1 MNPLADLNRF
11 YKALG
16 KLDASHQQGLPLR
29 AYSGASRIPVRGV
42 YFFREPGEQ
51 ISICANFPRVVRVG
65 THAISANSKST
76 LWQRF
81 RAHLGTRIGGGNHRG
96 SIFRLHVGAALLAR
110 DQVDIP
116 TWGLGSSA
124 PSALRESQA
133 AQAMESAWEQKV
145 SEYIGAM
152 TVLWV
157 DVPDEPS
164 PESIRAVI
172 ERNAIAL
179 LSNRFAPLQPAS
191 VTWLGRQ
198 SPKDEIRR
206 SGLWNLNYVDQ
217 GYDPRFL
224 DLFESVVEKTLA
236 GEAAVQPSP
245 SCHEQ

>member
-11 YKALG
+11 YEILA
-16 KLDASHQQGLPLR
+16 KLDASNQQGLPLR
-29 AYSGASRIPVRGV
+29 AYSGTSKLPARGV

-51 ISICANFPRVVRVG
+51 ISICSNSSRVVRVG

-76 LWQRF
+76 LWQRL
-81 RAHLGTRIGGGNHRG
+81 RAHLGTRIGAGNHRG

-110 DQVDIP
+110 DQVDLP

-124 PSALRESQA
+124 PPALRESKSV
-133 AQAMESAWEQKV
+133 QAMESAWEQKV
-145 SEYIGAM
+145 SEHIGAM

-164 PESIRAVI
+164 RESVRAVI

-179 LSNRFAPLQPAS
+179 LSNRFAPLQLAS
-191 VTWLGRQ
+191 VGWLGHQ

-206 SGLWNLNYVDQ
+206 SGLWNLNYVDK

-224 DLFESVVEKTLA
+224 DLFESVVEDTLA
-236 GEAAVQPSP
+236 GEASARRNPSR
-245 SCHEQ
+245 HEK

>member
-1 MNPLADLNRF
+1 
-11 YKALG
+11 
-16 KLDASHQQGLPLR
+16 
-29 AYSGASRIPVRGV
+29 
-42 YFFREPGEQ
+42 
-51 ISICANFPRVVRVG
+51 
-65 THAISANSKST
+65 
-76 LWQRF
+76 
-81 RAHLGTRIGGGNHRG
+81 
-96 SIFRLHVGAALLAR
+96 
-110 DQVDIP
+110 
-116 TWGLGSSA
+116 
-124 PSALRESQA
+124 
-133 AQAMESAWEQKV
+133 MESAWEQKV

-191 VTWLGRQ
+191 VGWLGRQ

-236 GEAAVQPSP
+236 G
-245 SCHEQ
+245 